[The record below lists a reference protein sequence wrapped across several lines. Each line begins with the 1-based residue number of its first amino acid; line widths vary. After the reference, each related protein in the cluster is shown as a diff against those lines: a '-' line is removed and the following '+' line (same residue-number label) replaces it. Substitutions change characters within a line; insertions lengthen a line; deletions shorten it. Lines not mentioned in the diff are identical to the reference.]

1 MIVQS
6 LESTYRQSTFF
17 YWQLENKDVNVIT
30 LNNVKEKT
38 EMTEIRKLEGSWGKD
53 TNIFIL
59 LFKGIKR
66 YCC

>member
-1 MIVQS
+1 
-6 LESTYRQSTFF
+6 
-17 YWQLENKDVNVIT
+17 
-30 LNNVKEKT
+30 
-38 EMTEIRKLEGSWGKD
+38 MTEIRKLEGSWGKD